1 ILLIHIVSLVHM
13 SRICKR
19 FWKRIV
25 NAYKQIFVRRL
36 KVVLLGTES
45 SGKSRLIKRIF
56 EDSYDEEQEQRKHT
70 NRILKY
76 NLNGIEFTIYDVPGG
91 KENIPKWDFFYKKA
105 DAVIFTFD
113 STSDEK
119 NSMEAENQL
128 SALLYRNMWTKRNL
142 LVLGTKNDMQQ
153 AKSCRDIILSLNLM
167 DIVDREVSCYSVSAK
182 TKVNLELVIRW
193 LEEQTEL
200 QSNK

>member
-1 ILLIHIVSLVHM
+1 M

-36 KVVLLGTES
+36 KVVLLGTEC

-56 EDSYDEEQEQRKHT
+56 EDSYDEEQEQRKHS